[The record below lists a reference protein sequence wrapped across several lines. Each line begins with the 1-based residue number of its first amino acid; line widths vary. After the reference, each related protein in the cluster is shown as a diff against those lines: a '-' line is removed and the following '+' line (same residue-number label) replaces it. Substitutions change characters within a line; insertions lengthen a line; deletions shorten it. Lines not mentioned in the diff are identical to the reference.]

1 MCSSPNVRPVRTAAD
16 PPLGP
21 KEALRL
27 LKALGCSRAS
37 FLTITIIA
45 ALPALPAGR
54 QQALRGRTPAGQ
66 PHEFS
71 DPPGAGGEG
80 PGPARGDRWLR
91 RLSRAPGDYLRH
103 DARRVMHQSCLQCTC
118 L

>member
-1 MCSSPNVRPVRTAAD
+1 MSFFSMCSSPNVRPVRTAAD

-37 FLTITIIA
+37 FLRFVDGLPLANRTNSAIRQELVEKGQAPRA
-45 ALPALPAGR
+45 AIVV
-54 QQALRGRTPAGQ
+54 
-66 PHEFS
+66 
-71 DPPGAGGEG
+71 
-80 PGPARGDRWLR
+80 R

-103 DARRVMHQSCLQCTC
+103 HARRVMHHLAWNALACDVGESLRT
-118 L
+118 